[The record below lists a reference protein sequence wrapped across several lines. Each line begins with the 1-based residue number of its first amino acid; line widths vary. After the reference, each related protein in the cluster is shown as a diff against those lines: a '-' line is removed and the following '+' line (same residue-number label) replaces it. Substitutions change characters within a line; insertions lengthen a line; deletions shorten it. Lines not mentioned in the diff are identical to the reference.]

1 MVKKAFST
9 IHEKNAV
16 IGNIKEAFVRRDNF
30 LVIGHQNPD
39 EDCIASMVAV
49 SLILSKFYKDTAI
62 CLSSSIHE
70 HFRYLLHICRYN
82 SISLL
87 GSSREIPKAVD
98 TVIVCDTPKRSMI
111 ESIKTLEVVLDRFG
125 VTVIEI
131 DHHLGGDSEYI
142 GDEGYRLVTEASSTS
157 ELVGH
162 LAFKLAADKKLLQ
175 RFQVNDL
182 FSRNLVL
189 AVLTGIIGDTNMG
202 SYLQS
207 RREKKFYDY
216 FTTVLNSILVEKTI
230 KDTNIANKEELFLE
244 LQKSSTSE
252 SYCFEHIMQKK
263 RFSRSIGYVLLGP
276 GDVAKLR
283 ETCLDDAFVAVTR
296 AAANTLAEES
306 GKLGLVVFC
315 DGDEETGLVQF
326 RLRRSRF
333 YREFDLRGVLPLFSI
348 TDGGGHEGAIGFRV
362 ARSTVG
368 DLESYVVN
376 LIAGIEFALPA

>member
-1 MVKKAFST
+1 MIKTAIRT
-9 IHEKNAV
+9 IREKNAV
-16 IGNIKEAFVRRDNF
+16 IGNILEAFIQRDSF
-30 LVIGHQNPD
+30 LVIGHHNPD

-62 CLSSSIHE
+62 CLSSAIHE

-87 GSSREIPKAVD
+87 GSIREIPKAID

-111 ESIKTLEVVLDRFG
+111 ESVGALEPVLGRFG
-125 VTVIEI
+125 ITVIEI

-162 LAFKLAADKKLLQ
+162 LAFKLSADEKLLQ

-207 RREKKFYDY
+207 RREKKFYTC
-216 FTTVLNSILVEKTI
+216 FTTVLNSILVAKTI
-230 KDTNIANKEELFLE
+230 KESNIANKEELFLE
-244 LQKSSTSE
+244 LQKSSASE
-252 SYCFEHIMQKK
+252 KICFDHIMKK
-263 RFSRSIGYVLLGP
+263 KKFTRSIGYVLLGP
-276 GDVAKLR
+276 EEVAKLR
-283 ETCLDDAFVAVTR
+283 ETCLDDAFVSVTR

-306 GKLGLVVFC
+306 GRLGLVAYC
-315 DGDEETGLVQF
+315 EGDEETGLVQF
-326 RLRRSRF
+326 RLRRSRL
-333 YREFDLRGVLPLFSI
+333 YHEYDLRGVLPLFSI
-348 TDGGGHEGAIGFRV
+348 TEGGGHEGAIGFRV
-362 ARSTVG
+362 NRSSVR
-368 DLESYVVN
+368 DPESYVARLVN
-376 LIAGIEFALPA
+376 GVELSLPS

>member
-1 MVKKAFST
+1 MIKSAIRT
-9 IHEKNAV
+9 IHEKNTV
-16 IGNIKEAFVRRDNF
+16 IGNILEAFIQRDNF
-30 LVIGHQNPD
+30 LVIGHRNPD

-49 SLILSKFYKDTAI
+49 SLILSKFYKDVAI
-62 CLSSSIHE
+62 CLSSAIHE

-87 GSSREIPKAVD
+87 GSCREIPKATD

-111 ESIKTLEVVLDRFG
+111 ESVNALEHVLGRFG

-162 LAFKLAADKKLLQ
+162 LAFKLAADNKLLQ

-202 SYLQS
+202 SYLKS
-207 RREKKFYDY
+207 RREKKLYTY
-216 FTTVLNSILVEKTI
+216 FTTVLNSILVAKTI
-230 KDTNIANKEELFLE
+230 KETNIANKEELFLE

-252 SYCFEHIMQKK
+252 KFCFERIMKKK
-263 RFSRSIGYVLLGP
+263 RFSRSIGYVLLGAEE
-276 GDVAKLR
+276 VVKLR

-296 AAANTLAEES
+296 AAANSLAEES
-306 GKLGLVVFC
+306 GKLGLVAYC

-326 RLRRSRF
+326 RLRRSRL
-333 YREFDLRGVLPLFSI
+333 YHEFDLRGVLPLFSI

-362 ARSTVG
+362 DRRSVR
-368 DLESYVVN
+368 DLESYVADLV
-376 LIAGIEFALPA
+376 AGIELSIPS

>member
-1 MVKKAFST
+1 MVKTVIRT
-9 IHEKNAV
+9 IHEKNTV
-16 IGNIKEAFVRRDNF
+16 IGNIIDAFVQRDNF

-62 CLSSSIHE
+62 FLSSSIHE
-70 HFRYLLHICRYN
+70 HFGYLLHICRYN
-82 SISLL
+82 SITLL
-87 GSSREIPKAVD
+87 GSVREIPKFID
-98 TVIVCDTPKRSMI
+98 TVIVCDTPKRSML
-111 ESIKTLEVVLDRFG
+111 ESVGALDPILDRFG

-131 DHHLGGDSEYI
+131 DHHMGGDSEYI

-162 LAFKLAADKKLLQ
+162 VAFKLAADNRLLQ

-202 SYLQS
+202 SYLKS
-207 RREKKFYDY
+207 RRERKYYTY
-216 FTTVLNSILVEKTI
+216 FTTVLNGILVAKTV
-230 KDTNIANKEELFLE
+230 KESNIANKEELFIE

-252 SYCFEHIMQKK
+252 RICFDHIMKERK
-263 RFSRSIGYVLLGP
+263 FSRSIGYVFLRPEEVLR
-276 GDVAKLR
+276 LR

-306 GKLGLVVFC
+306 GKLGLVAYC
-315 DGDEETGLVQF
+315 EGDEETGLVQF

-333 YREFDLRGVLPLFSI
+333 YHEYDLRSVLPLFSI

-362 ARSTVG
+362 SRGALG
-368 DLESYVVN
+368 DPESYIAN
-376 LIAGIEFALPA
+376 LVSGIERSLP